1 MWSVSRVEC
10 YEKCPYQYRLRYLDG
25 VGVLDDYEA
34 DNPLTCGTA
43 LHEVIELGAEKAAR
57 NYFSKFPV
65 VTDEQV
71 TEMMK
76 IEVLGRR
83 AKALLPKGEYEHK
96 VAFYGFVGFI
106 DLMVR
111 REGRK
116 VDIYDFKHC
125 GKMSREKYITESPQL
140 HAYKYYLES
149 VEDVEV
155 EHLYYVFV
163 PKVQEERRQDEDII
177 DYRYRLM
184 DFCREAK
191 IDIVE
196 IPYQAKKVGK
206 LVEGRKAMESAKE
219 FPKVQSA
226 LCNWCDYQ
234 DYCYKGE
241 DWMIL
246 PKAERKANPKKG
258 FLKVWLYGAPY
269 SGKTYMA
276 DKCPM
281 PLLLNTDGNVRETTA
296 PCIAI
301 RDEVK
306 MNGKAKQVKM
316 AWSVFKEAVE
326 ELEKGSE
333 FRTIVVDLV
342 EDVYESCRLYMYDK
356 LGITHESDD
365 SFRAWDKVR
374 LEFLSTMRRLT
385 NLDCNIVLISQEDVS
400 RDITKKGGDRM
411 STVQPVLNDKIARK
425 ISGMVDVTAR
435 CVHDEKGY
443 WIVFHTD
450 ETQFGG
456 GRMEVKQNVVPATI
470 ENLMGACQMK
480 YEGDAEPIQA
490 IEGQWN
496 ELKVE
501 DSKTVAKEPETV
513 AEVPR
518 GVAKEPIPAP
528 EPPAKVVEDIPQP
541 ITRRVRRPRSND

>member
-10 YEKCPYQYRLRYLDG
+10 FDKCPYRYKLRYLDG
-25 VGVLDDYEA
+25 QDVLDDYEA

-43 LHEVIELGAEKAAR
+43 LHEVIELGEGKAER

-76 IEVLGRR
+76 ISILGRR
-83 AKALLPKGEYEHK
+83 AKALLPQGEYEYK

-106 DLMVR
+106 DMLVR
-111 REGRK
+111 RDGRK

-125 GKMSREKYITESPQL
+125 GKTSREKYIADSPQL

-149 VEDVEV
+149 IEDVEV

-163 PKVQEERRQDEDII
+163 PKISEEHRKDEDII
-177 DYRYRLM
+177 DYRYRLA
-184 DFCREAK
+184 DLCNEAK

-196 IPYQAKKVGK
+196 IPYQPKKVGK
-206 LVEGRKAMESAKE
+206 LVEDRKAMESANE

-226 LCNWCDYQ
+226 LCNWCPYQ
-234 DYCYKGE
+234 EWCYKGE
-241 DWMIL
+241 DWMLL

-258 FLKVWLYGAPY
+258 YLKVWLYGAPY
-269 SGKTYMA
+269 SGKTFMA
-276 DKCPM
+276 DKFPM

-296 PCIAI
+296 PCVPI

-316 AWSVFKEAVE
+316 AWSVFKEAVD

-333 FRTIVVDLV
+333 FKTVVVDLV

-374 LEFLSTMRRLT
+374 IEFLSTMRRLT

-411 STVQPVLNDKIARK
+411 STVQPVLNDRIARK

-456 GRMEVKQNVVPATI
+456 GRMEVRSNVVPATI

-480 YEGDAEPIQA
+480 YEGDGDSLQTTV
-490 IEGQWN
+490 GQRS
-496 ELKVE
+496 E
-501 DSKTVAKEPETV
+501 SKDEESETV
-513 AEVPR
+513 AEAP
-518 GVAKEPIPAP
+518 KTIEEPIPAP

-541 ITRRVRRPRSND
+541 IARRVRRPRSNE